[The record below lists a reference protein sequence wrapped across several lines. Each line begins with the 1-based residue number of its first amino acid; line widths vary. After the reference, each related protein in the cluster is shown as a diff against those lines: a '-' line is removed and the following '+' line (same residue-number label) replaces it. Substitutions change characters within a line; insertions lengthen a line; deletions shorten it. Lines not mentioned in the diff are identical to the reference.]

1 VLLPIILEGEPT
13 LSKVQYS
20 SSSLR
25 DAFGVWKVSSWWEI
39 PFALLSS
46 KLLDVFQAPSIL
58 NLWKAFLYVVNY

>member
-13 LSKVQYS
+13 LSRVQYS

-46 KLLDVFQAPSIL
+46 
-58 NLWKAFLYVVNY
+58 